1 MLSKKLKNF
10 KFIDSGGIPLDF
22 KKRIYPLI
30 KEGIFIDLGHMF
42 GDELYEHLCALDIF
56 AYFSLLGETFG
67 VSIAEAMTAGLP
79 VVLNNT
85 PYSTN
90 AQTLLVDNGI
100 NGYVTN
106 SMKGWVDAI
115 IKLTKEPEL
124 REKMGMRGR
133 KKILEKYHPKDVIRS
148 LEDIY
153 EKALKGEMNTK
164 LDIRSMENEFNKRR
178 KNVFDSDFKYRTSS
192 MLDYIYYRIIRSGGL
207 IPITKRM
214 IKVIS
219 NKISRI

>member
-1 MLSKKLKNF
+1 MGN
-10 KFIDSGGIPLDF
+10 
-22 KKRIYPLI
+22 
-30 KEGIFIDLGHMF
+30 
-42 GDELYEHLCALDIF
+42 
-56 AYFSLLGETFG
+56 
-67 VSIAEAMTAGLP
+67 
-79 VVLNNT
+79 
-85 PYSTN
+85 
-90 AQTLLVDNGI
+90 
-100 NGYVTN
+100 
-106 SMKGWVDAI
+106 AI
-115 IKLTKEPEL
+115 IKLAKEPEL
-124 REKMGMRGR
+124 REKMGIRGR
-133 KKILEKYHPKDVIRS
+133 EKILEKYHPKDVIRS